1 MADKQKQT
9 GLLVKLTRLFGFLAS
24 PMTVGVILTLTMT
37 WLTLKF
43 YASQHDGA
51 DAREGSIV
59 NILNQIY
66 LKSIDFRLVNR
77 GEAPGSDRV
86 AILAIDENSIEREG
100 RWPWPREKIG
110 RLIESAVDAGAK
122 VVAFDVVFSEPDPN
136 SSVKTLSLLKQSLA
150 KQKQLS
156 PEANELIDKEMAAN
170 NSDQKFAD
178 TLGLYQDAV
187 VMGTYFDLESYDVG
201 VSLNPLRDECVDAH
215 YERTNEKRYW
225 EKEEIFP
232 IVEEAKTSDERIP
245 AALLK
250 QVSNYHTLLEV
261 NAAQEWFDSNTS
273 ALERIRQN
281 LDDVEIH
288 FPSEI
293 IPTLFVV
300 ANIGDE
306 QTLFDLLTS
315 DDSMKRFANRPMI
328 LQIFDVVLRSISKHE
343 IVDLRAR
350 LLRASNDYC
359 QRFLTPNDELLWKAK
374 FAERFKSAGNDLDAM
389 WAGQSFEPILS
400 ELKWPAGSPELEQ
413 KLKQWRALSLPLSI
427 PNIARTWVSIR
438 ELAANTKHT
447 GYFNAILDT
456 DGTVR
461 RTQLLARRGHNYIPS
476 LALKAF
482 LLDRKASMRFKI
494 GPEAV
499 GRTES
504 KRRVVQSLEILNKEG
519 ETTLKVPV
527 DELGRMIINYS
538 GPQQMFPYVSA
549 ASILDDK
556 RDIAVS
562 QYLRDEK
569 TGAAGLSTR
578 MIDRKTFLKDKI
590 LIVGATAIGVYDLRL
605 TPFEENYPGVET
617 HANAL
622 SNLLT
627 ESARAA
633 GLPTNK
639 TSPGFMRIHPQEEST
654 MWLIILLGGLAM
666 AAVLTWL
673 ESVGGLLA
681 TAATLFGIYSI
692 DRYLLFAN
700 GYLINVA
707 LPLFTVFFLFV
718 TITFYKYFTEERKK
732 QELKGTFAKY
742 VSPAI
747 VDEILRDPENIE
759 LGGKKQELTVM
770 FSDVRGFTTI
780 SERLD
785 PRALSDL
792 LNSYLT
798 PMTDLVFETK
808 GTLDKYMGDAIMAFW
823 GAPISLPD
831 HAERAATCALKM
843 IRKLKELQADYQK
856 RGLPAIDIGIGLN
869 TGDMSVGNMGSN
881 IVRSYTVMGDSVNLG
896 SRLEGINKEYG
907 TRIIVSEF
915 TMRKIENNF
924 DMREVDWVRV
934 KGKAQP
940 VRIFELLGTKAKG
953 DLQTPEVMLSILPAY
968 NQGFALYHE
977 RKFQDAIARFAE
989 VLNVIPDDK
998 VAQLYIERCND
1009 YLEEPPTSDWDGV
1022 YTMKTK

>member
-86 AILAIDENSIEREG
+86 AILAIDEESLKREG

-122 VVAFDVVFSEPDPN
+122 VLAFDIVFSEPDPN
-136 SSVKTLSLLKQSLA
+136 SSVQTLSIIKQNLA
-150 KQKQLS
+150 KQNQLS
-156 PEANELIDKEMAAN
+156 KVASDLIDKEIVAN
-170 NSDQKFAD
+170 NSDQKLAD
-178 TLGLYQDAV
+178 TVGLYQDAV
-187 VMGTYFDLESYDVG
+187 VMGTYFDYENRDVG
-201 VSLNPLRDECVDAH
+201 VALNRVRDDCIDAH
-215 YERTNEKRYW
+215 YERTAEKRYW
-225 EKEEIFP
+225 EKEEIFTV
-232 IVEEAKTSDERIP
+232 VEEARNESDRIP
-245 AALLK
+245 PKILA
-250 QVSNYHTLLEV
+250 QVSAYHTALEV
-261 NAAQEWFDSNTS
+261 NAAQNWFEANTS

-288 FPSEI
+288 FPTEV

-306 QTLFDLLTS
+306 QTLFELLS
-315 DDSMKRFANRPMI
+315 NDDGMKRFANRPMI
-328 LQIFDVVLRSISKHE
+328 LQIFDVVLRSLSKHDL
-343 IVDLRAR
+343 VDLRKQ
-350 LLRASNDYC
+350 LLKASDDYC
-359 QRFLTPNDELLWKAK
+359 QRFLTPNDELLWKEK
-374 FAERFKSAGNDLDAM
+374 FQSRFKSAGADLEAM
-389 WAGQSFEPILS
+389 WEGQGFEGILN
-400 ELKWPAGSPELEQ
+400 ELKLPPNSPELNQ
-413 KLKQWRALSLPLSI
+413 KIAHWQAASRPFTQ
-427 PNIARTWVSIR
+427 PNIAETWISIR
-438 ELAANTKHT
+438 EIAANTKHT

-456 DGTVR
+456 DGAVR
-461 RTQLLARRGHNYIPS
+461 RSQLLARRGHHYIPS

-482 LLDRKASMRFKI
+482 LLDQKASMRFKI
-494 GPEAV
+494 APEMA
-499 GRTES
+499 GTKES
-504 KRRVVQSLEILNKEG
+504 IRRVVQSLDILNKDG
-519 ETTLKVPV
+519 EKKMSVPV

-538 GPQQMFPYVSA
+538 GPQQMFAYVSA
-549 ASILDDK
+549 ASLLDNK
-556 RDIAVS
+556 RDISIS
-562 QYLRDEK
+562 QRVRDK
-569 TGAAGLSTR
+569 NGAIGIGT
-578 MIDRKTFLKDKI
+578 MMVDRKTFLKDKI

-622 SNLLT
+622 SNLLI
-627 ESARAA
+627 ESARSA

-639 TSPGFMRIHPQEEST
+639 TSPGFMKIHPQEEST

-843 IRKLKELQADYQK
+843 IRKLKELQADYQQ

-915 TMRKIENNF
+915 TMRKIESSF
-924 DMREVDWVRV
+924 DVREVDWVRV

-953 DLQTPEVMLSILPAY
+953 DLQTPDVMLAILPAY
-968 NQGFALYHE
+968 NPGFALYHE
-977 RKFQDAIARFAE
+977 RKFQEAITHFSE
-989 VLNVIPDDK
+989 VLNIVPDDK

-1009 YLEEPPTSDWDGV
+1009 YLEEPPVSDWDGV